1 MLEKCSGMAF
11 MIFKGGMASV
21 NTVQAGPWELEVRNS
36 ERETEEMKELR
47 PGCRTLKQGGWCS
60 QQK

>member
-1 MLEKCSGMAF
+1 
-11 MIFKGGMASV
+11 MIFEGGMASV

>member
-1 MLEKCSGMAF
+1 
-11 MIFKGGMASV
+11 MIFVGGMASF
-21 NTVQAGPWELEVRNS
+21 NKVQAGPWELEVRKS

-47 PGCRTLKQGGWCS
+47 PGCRTLKQGGCGS